1 MLILFLP
8 EIESWTQQTSLRMRT
23 VWCSGRLPEGKQ
35 RPMLQWQAE
44 GQNSWLQIRMLF
56 QIGPCRP
63 CIDLHQFLH
72 WFGSFQKLITRISI
86 HNYSHPHLVTTSVL
100 SQVSTATWRKSRLEM
115 QVLILWI
122 CWIFGLINEPASI
135 NERSG
140 EALAAK
146 RAQPKMLPREKWRVF
161 CC

>member
-56 QIGPCRP
+56 HIGP
-63 CIDLHQFLH
+63 
-72 WFGSFQKLITRISI
+72 W
-86 HNYSHPHLVTTSVL
+86 VL
-100 SQVSTATWRKSRLEM
+100 SEIDHQNIYSQLFTSTSRHDFRPLASQHCHLKKVAPWNASLDSVDM
-115 QVLILWI
+115 LDLWTHQ
-122 CWIFGLINEPASI
+122 WAS
-135 NERSG
+135 
-140 EALAAK
+140 LDQWAK
-146 RAQPKMLPREKWRVF
+146 RRSAGCQKSATKNVAAGKMEGFLLLKIHWRII
-161 CC
+161 